1 MADIDDD
8 DDLDLLVG
16 DDYGNIKLF
25 LRDGDELSFE
35 ENLQADGE
43 DLDVI
48 ERATPR
54 LVDWDLDDDLD
65 LIVGSSTGLVFL
77 YMNIGNAEEYEF
89 TDGGFI
95 CAGET
100 EIWLGSETCPAF
112 GDLDGDGNRDLLVGS
127 VWGEL
132 WFYPNTGE
140 NDDPTFGEGVQV
152 QEQTEEDTSA
162 VMLGQYTRPVL
173 VDWEGDGD
181 MDILTGLVDPEI
193 RLFIDPAGGLPEITV
208 DPDTLEFGEIYTGV
222 GQNRT
227 LTIGNIGNDD
237 LTVYDIAAEG
247 DYFRVSFDGEF
258 TVEPEGSH
266 DVTVI
271 FEPTET
277 GEFTGILTITSN
289 DPDNAE
295 LSVYMHGIGLDQG
308 VGDELLNP
316 VPDCFYIS
324 SAYPNPFNSVTR
336 LSFGLPVASMISIS
350 VFDIYGERVL
360 NPIRNRLMAGR
371 YDLALDAS
379 ELESGTYFVRM
390 VAGNFSATKKIVLVR

>member
-1 MADIDDD
+1 MADIDNDG
-8 DDLDLLVG
+8 DLDLLVG

-43 DLDVI
+43 DLDVV

-77 YMNIGNAEEYEF
+77 FINTGNAEEYEF
-89 TDGGFI
+89 TEGEFI
-95 CAGET
+95 SAGDE

-140 NDDPTFGEGVQV
+140 NDDPEFGEGVQI

-162 VMLGQYTRPVL
+162 IWLGQYTRPVL

-181 MDILTGLVDPEI
+181 LDILTGLVDPEI
-193 RLFIDPAGGLPEITV
+193 RLFIDPDGGLPEITV

-222 GQNRT
+222 SRNRT
-227 LTIGNIGNDD
+227 LIIGNSGNAD
-237 LTVYDIAAEG
+237 LTVTEIAIDG
-247 DYFRVSFDGEF
+247 DYFSVSFDGEF

-271 FEPTET
+271 FEPTEP
-277 GEFTGILTITSN
+277 GEFTGTLTITSD

-295 LSVYMHGIGLDQG
+295 LDVPLHGIGLDQG
-308 VGDELLNP
+308 VGDGLRNP
-316 VPDCFYIS
+316 VPERFYIS
-324 SAYPNPFNSVTR
+324 SAYPNPFNSTTR
-336 LSFGLPVASMISIS
+336 ILYGLPGSSYISINI
-350 VFDIYGERVL
+350 FDIRGERVGTL
-360 NPIRNRLMAGR
+360 VEGRLTAGK
-371 YDLALDAS
+371 YDVVLDAV
-379 ELESGTYFVRM
+379 ELETGVYFVRM
-390 VAGNFSATKKIVLVR
+390 RAGNFSATRKIILVR